1 MKRIIRTTEV
11 LEIVSI
17 SRSTLWRKVQS
28 GEFPAPVELGSNSSG
43 YFEHEVLEWLNS
55 RPRKT
60 ISQK

>member
-1 MKRIIRTTEV
+1 MKKIMRTTDV
-11 LEIVSI
+11 LKIVQF